1 MLESQRATQ
10 SGDKDSLNI
19 VAVDKKRGLTS
30 VRYLLSA
37 DTRDERLNWCGVL
50 TRTLEN
56 MRAWDPSSY
65 RSRAS
70 STTSDSTV
78 ATASS
83 LDTANADTISAASST
98 DIW

>member
-37 DTRDERLNWCGVL
+37 DTRDERLNWCNVL

-56 MRAWDPSSY
+56 MRAWDPSTY

-70 STTSDSTV
+70 STTSESTV
-78 ATASS
+78 ATAS
-83 LDTANADTISAASST
+83 DANADSISAAST